1 MRIKNIAFIIN
12 PISGTKKGKR
22 TLPRQIEKIIDP
34 KQWLMSCVFTK
45 YPGHARELAAQFARM
60 GFDAVVSVGGDG
72 TLNEVASGLRDSHT
86 ALGILPCGSGN
97 GFARHIGVPMGLEK
111 AIDMLNH
118 CEPITCDYGMANDR
132 FFISTCGTGFD
143 AVIAEHFA
151 GSGKRGFIT
160 YLQNV
165 IQDAFTYKPQH
176 IRLIADGVEIEQ
188 TAFLVNF
195 ANASQ
200 WGYEAAI
207 APKASIQDGKLDI
220 AIMSPRAILGAPDI
234 ALRLFTKSIDESLW
248 MDTIQAKEV
257 TLIRDEKLP
266 FHIDGDPVDMDKDVH
281 VRIIEDGI
289 RVLVAKRY

>member
-1 MRIKNIAFIIN
+1 MKNIAFIIN
-12 PISGTKKGKR
+12 PIAGTKKGKR
-22 TLPRQIEKIIDP
+22 TLPRTIEKIIDP
-34 KQWLMSCVFTK
+34 KQWLVSCVFTQ

-72 TLNEVASGLRDSHT
+72 TLNEVASGLRDTHT

-118 CEPITCDYGMANDR
+118 CEPVACDYGLANDR

-165 IQDAFTYKPQH
+165 IKDAFTYKPQH
-176 IRLIADGVEIEQ
+176 IRLLADGVEIEQ

-220 AIMSPRAILGAPDI
+220 AIMSPSAILGAPEI
-234 ALRLFTKSIDESLW
+234 ALRLFTKSVDESLW

-266 FHIDGDPVDMDKDVH
+266 FHIDGDPVDIEKDVH
-281 VRIIEDGI
+281 VRIVEDGI
-289 RVLVAKRY
+289 RVLVAKRF